1 MLSHLNN
8 AYLAKRTWNLK
19 MTRLANNYFL
29 KQNNNN
35 KNPILDKWWENKCE
49 EINNGLKNQGWC
61 GWKSSLLH
69 LTGLRGCGKKARKQ
83 RRRYIIC
90 STTQAQDKWR
100 PLLPIIMTYMM
111 TVTERCRGEKWREET
126 KGRKGESVIGRG
138 KRKKVTARLSS
149 KKKKK
154 VNLHVSVRDAPV

>member
-8 AYLAKRTWNLK
+8 AHLAKRTWNLK
-19 MTRLANNYFL
+19 MTRLANNYL
-29 KQNNNN
+29 KKKTTTTKTQFWINGEKTN
-35 KNPILDKWWENKCE
+35 KYE

-69 LTGLRGCGKKARKQ
+69 LTGLRGCGKKAGKQ

-111 TVTERCRGEKWREET
+111 TVTERWRGEKWREET

-138 KRKKVTARLSS
+138 KRKKVTACLSS
-149 KKKKK
+149 KKKSICA
-154 VNLHVSVRDAPV
+154 VC

>member
-1 MLSHLNN
+1 MIVLHNHCQSVWSVCNLTKYTKLSFSLSFLWVSSPTYMLSHLNN

-90 STTQAQDKWR
+90 STTQHK
-100 PLLPIIMTYMM
+100 IN
-111 TVTERCRGEKWREET
+111 EGHC
-126 KGRKGESVIGRG
+126 S
-138 KRKKVTARLSS
+138 LS
-149 KKKKK
+149 
-154 VNLHVSVRDAPV
+154 LWHTWWQ